1 MAETKEELK
10 NLLMRQTLGDGEG
23 QGSLGAEVHGL
34 QSQTLQGNWTT
45 MTTSCII
52 LYPDE
57 GEKGSLKLNIKK

>member
-34 QSQTLQGNWTT
+34 QSQTLQGN
-45 MTTSCII
+45 
-52 LYPDE
+52 
-57 GEKGSLKLNIKK
+57 